1 MPKTAI
7 QIDLAEDMPGDARQY
22 LLSEPVRIGTRE
34 WSHVVVT
41 AVDVPDTRDP
51 DVVTAQTIVYG
62 RLADWTT
69 NWLILPGS
77 FVGDQDH
84 AKALEGLGYAL
95 ESMPAT
101 TEGMVRQFHQTF
113 NHPVAGKPGH
123 PDWDTAILRY
133 DMLVEE
139 LEEYR
144 KALFEGDLVGIAD
157 AQQDMKYLLAGDEL
171 VYGFPGP
178 ELFRLV
184 HAANMDKRQP
194 DGTVLYWPNGK
205 VRKREG
211 WTGPEAAIAEL
222 LRQRGADL
230 PEVAA

>member
-1 MPKTAI
+1 M
-7 QIDLAEDMPGDARQY
+7 
-22 LLSEPVRIGTRE
+22 S
-34 WSHVVVT
+34 
-41 AVDVPDTRDP
+41 
-51 DVVTAQTIVYG
+51 AQTIVYG
-62 RLADWTT
+62 CLIEGGVERWV
-69 NWLILPGS
+69 ILPGS
-77 FVGDQDH
+77 FVGGHDH
-84 AKALEGLGYAL
+84 AKALEGLGYTLTEEA
-95 ESMPAT
+95 PAT
-101 TEGMVRQFHQTF
+101 TEGMVREFHRAF

-133 DMLVEE
+133 DMLAEE

-230 PEVAA
+230 GEVAA